1 MHLGKCVGVGMV
13 AALALAT
20 LSPLSRSDESS
31 STGNV
36 SWMGVSVRPLSD
48 GLREQWDYR
57 GAGVMVTAVAPE
69 SPAELAGIV
78 RGDVLVVV
86 GSASLRSPSDFEQ
99 AQARITPGGAV
110 SVAIARSKGR
120 IIDIVKVHY
129 DETPTPATADSPQ
142 ESGQPA
148 VTSETAVTSTEAAPV
163 PVPSQTAPAPAG
175 APTMPTLGVQCETLG
190 ADLAAAL
197 DVSMDHG
204 VVVLAVTKDGPAELA
219 GIRGGDVI
227 SKVGGKAVGNTA
239 ELEKALA
246 TSSGSSWIRIHRH
259 GTEKEV
265 EVRLAAVP
273 SVDDRVERDASAREI
288 ERLRETVRALE
299 VEVRRLQTEMDALR
313 SDSQ

>member
-20 LSPLSRSDESS
+20 LSPSRVAMS
-31 STGNV
+31 
-36 SWMGVSVRPLSD
+36 RA
-48 GLREQWDYR
+48 RR
-57 GAGVMVTAVAPE
+57 GMSAGWV
-69 SPAELAGIV
+69 
-78 RGDVLVVV
+78 
-86 GSASLRSPSDFEQ
+86 SASGRSVMASASNGTIAGRRDGHRCCPGESGRACGHRARGRPGRGRIGFTRSPSDFEQ

-219 GIRGGDVI
+219 GIRGRRDQQGRRK
-227 SKVGGKAVGNTA
+227 SGRQYRRAGKGSGHILRV
-239 ELEKALA
+239 LVDPD
-246 TSSGSSWIRIHRH
+246 SSPRDRERSRGASRRRPIRR
-259 GTEKEV
+259 
-265 EVRLAAVP
+265 R
-273 SVDDRVERDASAREI
+273 SR
-288 ERLRETVRALE
+288 RAG
-299 VEVRRLQTEMDALR
+299 R
-313 SDSQ
+313 